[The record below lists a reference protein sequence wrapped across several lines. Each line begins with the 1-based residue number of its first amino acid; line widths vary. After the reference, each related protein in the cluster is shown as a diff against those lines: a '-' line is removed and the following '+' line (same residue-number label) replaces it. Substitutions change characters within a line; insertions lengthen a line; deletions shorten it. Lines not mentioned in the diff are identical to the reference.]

1 MYKYTMLE
9 HVLDSICSEAPE
21 KLKRYKEESGSKKLQ
36 ARSLAYI
43 HLLLKAK
50 FNLTSFDER
59 ERYITDGGYDGGID
73 AYYIDK
79 ENKIIYFIQSKY
91 RNTEE
96 NFSTKPISVDEIVK
110 MEVSRITDGEETD
123 FKGNKYNGK
132 ILGLIRN
139 LQELDQ
145 IARYDFKIIILA
157 NVDNDIEK
165 VLGKILGLPYEVYNY
180 KRAYE

>member
-1 MYKYTMLE
+1 MYKYKMLE
-9 HVLDSICSEAPE
+9 HVLDSICLEAPE
-21 KLKRYKEESGSKKLQ
+21 NLKRYKEDSDSKKLQ

-96 NFSTKPISVDEIVK
+96 ISQLN
-110 MEVSRITDGEETD
+110 R
-123 FKGNKYNGK
+123 
-132 ILGLIRN
+132 
-139 LQELDQ
+139 
-145 IARYDFKIIILA
+145 
-157 NVDNDIEK
+157 
-165 VLGKILGLPYEVYNY
+165 
-180 KRAYE
+180 